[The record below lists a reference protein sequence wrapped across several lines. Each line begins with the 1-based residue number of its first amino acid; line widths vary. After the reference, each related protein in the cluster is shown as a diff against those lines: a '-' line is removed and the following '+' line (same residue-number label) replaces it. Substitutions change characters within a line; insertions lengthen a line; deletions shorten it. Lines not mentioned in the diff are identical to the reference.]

1 MWDNAHLIL
10 PRLWLGNKKAAL
22 DTDFLRSQKIS
33 MVVNCTKDIPFSDAP
48 GVRLRMRVPVDD
60 NLQAAEIRNMAQ
72 WSPEI
77 IYKVIHAYN
86 QGHTILVHCYAGV
99 QRSAAV
105 VAMTLIAFKQMTS
118 DSAIK
123 FIRAC
128 RPIAFFPAVNF
139 MPAIR
144 YFEGIFRQAAAINQR
159 RV

>member
-10 PRLWLGNKKAAL
+10 PRLWLGNKKAAH

-33 MVVNCTKDIPFSDAP
+33 MVINCSKDIEFVAAP
-48 GVRLRMRVPVDD
+48 GVQLRMRVPVHD
-60 NLQAAEIRNMAQ
+60 NLQAVEIQNLAR

-77 IYKVIHAYN
+77 IYKIVHAWN
-86 QGHTILVHCYAGV
+86 QGHTILIHCYAGV

-105 VAMTLIAFKQMTS
+105 MAMTLIALRQMTS

-139 MPAIR
+139 IASILH
-144 YFEGIFRQAAAINQR
+144 FEAVFRKAFI
-159 RV
+159 

>member
-10 PRLWLGNKKAAL
+10 PRLWLGSKKAAH
-22 DTDFLRSQKIS
+22 DTDFLRTQKIS
-33 MVVNCTKDIPFSDAP
+33 MIVNCTKDIEFAEAR
-48 GVRLRMRVPVDD
+48 GVQIRMRVPVDD
-60 NLQAAEIRNMAQ
+60 NLEAKEIQNMAR

-77 IYKVIHAYN
+77 VYKVIHAYN
-86 QGHTILVHCYAGV
+86 QGHTILIHCYAGV

-105 VAMTLIAFKQMTS
+105 VAMTLIALRQMTS

-139 MPAIR
+139 LQAIR
-144 YFEGIFRQAAAINQR
+144 YFEGVFRHAAGVTQR
-159 RV
+159 RL

>member
-10 PRLWLGNKKAAL
+10 PRLWLGNKKAAH
-22 DTDFLRSQKIS
+22 DTDFLRTQKIS
-33 MVVNCTKDIPFSDAP
+33 MVINCSKDIEFATATAP
-48 GVRLRMRVPVDD
+48 GVQLRLRVPVDD
-60 NLQAAEIRNMAQ
+60 NLQSAEIQNLAR

-77 IYKVIHAYN
+77 IYKVIHAWN
-86 QGHTILVHCYAGV
+86 QGHTILIHCYAGV

-105 VAMTLIAFKQMTS
+105 IAMTLIATRQMTS

-139 MPAIR
+139 IDSIR
-144 YFEGIFRQAAAINQR
+144 HFETLFRKAAG
-159 RV
+159 

>member
-1 MWDNAHLIL
+1 MYEYAHLIL
-10 PRLWLGNKKAAL
+10 PRLWLGNKKAAH
-22 DTDFLRSQKIS
+22 DTDFLRTQKIS
-33 MVVNCTKDIPFSDAP
+33 MIVNCTKDIEFAEAP
-48 GVRLRMRVPVDD
+48 GVQIRMRVPVDD
-60 NLQAAEIRNMAQ
+60 NLQAAEIQNMAR

-77 IYKVIHAYN
+77 IYKVVHAYN
-86 QGHTILVHCYAGV
+86 QGHTILIHCYAGV

-105 VAMTLIAFKQMTS
+105 VAMTLIALRRMTS

-123 FIRAC
+123 YIRAC

-144 YFEGIFRQAAAINQR
+144 YFEGIFRQATALTQR

>member
-10 PRLWLGNKKAAL
+10 PRLWLGNKKAAH

-33 MVVNCTKDIPFSDAP
+33 MVVNCSKDIPFEGSVP
-48 GVRLRMRVPVDD
+48 GIKFRMRVPVDD
-60 NLQAAEIRNMAQ
+60 NLQPTEIQNLAN

-77 IYKVIHAYN
+77 VYKIVHALN
-86 QGHTILVHCYAGV
+86 EGHTILVHCYAGV

-105 VAMTLIAFKQMTS
+105 VAMTLIALRQMTT

-123 FIRAC
+123 YIRSC

-139 MPAIR
+139 MAAIR
-144 YFEGIFRQAAAINQR
+144 HFETLFRDHLVR
-159 RV
+159 

>member
-10 PRLWLGNKKAAL
+10 PRLWLGNKKAAH

-33 MVVNCTKDIPFSDAP
+33 MVVNCTKDIEFSEAP
-48 GVRLRMRVPVDD
+48 SVRIRMRVPVHD
-60 NLQAAEIRNMAQ
+60 NLQASEIQNLAR

-77 IYKVIHAYN
+77 IYKVIHAWN
-86 QGHTILVHCYAGV
+86 QGHTILIHCYAGV

-105 VAMTLIAFKQMTS
+105 MAMTLIALRQMTS

-139 MPAIR
+139 IASIR
-144 YFEGIFRQAAAINQR
+144 YFEAVFRKAQANPKFLH
-159 RV
+159 